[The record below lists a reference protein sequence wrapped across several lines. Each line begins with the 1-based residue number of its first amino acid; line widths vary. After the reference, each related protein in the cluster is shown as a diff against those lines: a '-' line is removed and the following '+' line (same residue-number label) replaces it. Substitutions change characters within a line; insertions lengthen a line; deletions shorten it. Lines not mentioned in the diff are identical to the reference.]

1 VAMGLQPQ
9 TWLGNPQQV
18 LGCIFAVL
26 TWKYFGF
33 HMLLYMAGLQN
44 IPREV
49 EEAALIDGAG
59 GWQMLFFVTLPLL
72 WGAIRTSVYLSILGA
87 LQQFG
92 IIWVMTKGGPVNA
105 SDVMS
110 TYMYRYSFVR
120 FQLGYGS
127 AVAIVMLVIS
137 LFFSIIYL
145 RFVREQEYA

>member
-1 VAMGLQPQ
+1 MWVGLFNPDPDRGLFNAILVAMGVQPQ

-72 WGAIRTSVYLSILGA
+72 
-87 LQQFG
+87 
-92 IIWVMTKGGPVNA
+92 
-105 SDVMS
+105 
-110 TYMYRYSFVR
+110 
-120 FQLGYGS
+120 
-127 AVAIVMLVIS
+127 
-137 LFFSIIYL
+137 
-145 RFVREQEYA
+145 